1 MNNTNLIQMKLKSI
15 AKIKS
20 MWVGFKQVYIMRIRI
35 AERQR
40 HECIAERQRQACEL
54 RHVEFVAYERGLIL
68 SNSHEQLIKNVLQ
81 RMAGAECGMFPR
93 RLVEHVIDNL
103 SYYSKAGY

>member
-1 MNNTNLIQMKLKSI
+1 MNNTNLIQMQLKSI

-20 MWVGFKQVYIMRIRI
+20 MWVGFKQVYIMRTRI

-40 HECIAERQRQACEL
+40 HACDL
-54 RHVEFVAYERGLIL
+54 QQVEFVAHEHGLIL
-68 SNSHEQLIKNVLQ
+68 LNSEVQLVKKVLQ
-81 RMAGAECGMFPR
+81 RMTYGQGDIFPR

-103 SYYSKAGY
+103 SFYSKAGY